1 MTGLKNVVWVREDV
15 VLAVHLRQLAEHGGG
30 EGIRDE
36 GLLQSA
42 LARPQNL
49 LAYGDPSPD
58 LASLAAAYAYGIARN
73 HPFVDGN
80 KRTAL
85 IVARLFL
92 LLNGVDLVATQEE
105 KYSIFLALAAG
116 ELSEEDLANWMREHL
131 DGVSKENE

>member
-1 MTGLKNVVWVREDV
+1 MTEAENIVWVREDV
-15 VLAVHLRQLAEHGGG
+15 VVAVHLRQLAEHGGS

-36 GLLQSA
+36 GLLRSA

-49 LAYGDPSPD
+49 LAYGAPTPD
-58 LASLAAAYAYGIARN
+58 LASLAAAYAFGIAGN

-85 IVARLFL
+85 VVARLFL
-92 LLNGVDLVATQEE
+92 LLNGANLAATQEE

-116 ELSEEDLANWMREHL
+116 ELSEEALAEWVRAHL
-131 DGVSKENE
+131 EP